1 MWRFFPESHA
11 LFMGP
16 VNTKK
21 CKFYFKTGSY
31 STIHTFKNYFITI
44 FSEINSIQI
53 DSYLSCL
60 THILVQHTSL
70 LYKAT
75 IVYIIT

>member
-1 MWRFFPESHA
+1 MWCFFPEFRA

-16 VNTKK
+16 INTKK
-21 CKFYFKTGSY
+21 RKFYFKIGSHG
-31 STIHTFKNYFITI
+31 TIRTFKNYFVTI
-44 FSEINSIQI
+44 FSAISSIQI

-60 THILVQHTSL
+60 THIFVQHTSL

>member
-1 MWRFFPESHA
+1 
-11 LFMGP
+11 MGP
-16 VNTKK
+16 ASTKK
-21 CKFYFKTGSY
+21 RKFYFKTGSHG
-31 STIHTFKNYFITI
+31 TIYTFKNYFVTI
-44 FSEINSIQI
+44 FSEINGIQI
-53 DSYLSCL
+53 DSYLSYL